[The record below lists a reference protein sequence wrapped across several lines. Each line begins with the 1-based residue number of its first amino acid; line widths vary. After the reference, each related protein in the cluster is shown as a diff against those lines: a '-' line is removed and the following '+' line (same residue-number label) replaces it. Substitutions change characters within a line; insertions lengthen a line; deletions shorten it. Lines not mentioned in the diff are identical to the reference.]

1 MKHEGVGERLKAF
14 IWAKRLRVSHF
25 EKTCGLSNGY
35 VASITKGIGADKMQ
49 MILENFPDLSEKWLL
64 TGEGEMLID
73 RNQQM
78 RISGNGNTQVHGDGN
93 TIDGSGVNEK
103 LINELSS
110 QRQIVEKQQAQLDR
124 LITVIE
130 KLTEK

>member
-1 MKHEGVGERLKAF
+1 
-14 IWAKRLRVSHF
+14 
-25 EKTCGLSNGY
+25 
-35 VASITKGIGADKMQ
+35 MQ
-49 MILENFPDLSEKWLL
+49 MILEKFPDLSEKWLL

-78 RISGNGNTQVHGDGN
+78 RISGNGNTQVQGDGN